1 MNIVKQ
7 WVNENFD
14 TQYFKIEEVDFKN
27 PTLKLTDE
35 NGQSV
40 IVRQEDENHIRVVG
54 SGLDERHFVPPK

>member
-14 TQYFKIEEVDFKN
+14 TQYFEIKEVDFKD

-35 NGQSV
+35 NGQSI
-40 IVRQEDENHIRVVG
+40 IVRQENENHVRVVG

>member
-7 WVNENFD
+7 WIDENFD
-14 TQYFKIEEVDFKN
+14 TQHFEIEEVDFKN

-35 NGQSV
+35 NGYSI
-40 IVRQEDENHIRVVG
+40 IVRQEDGNHIRVVG